1 MALFLLEGIVQA
13 LLLALVID
21 RLIGDPGWLY
31 HYLPHPVEVIGG
43 VIADLERWSFG
54 QVATAR
60 ELFGRGRMTTLILV
74 VLSFAIGLLVQWLCL
89 LLPFGWVIL
98 GILMSTLLA
107 QTSLADHVRAV
118 ADGLDQNL
126 TEGRDAVA
134 HIVGRDPEQLDEH
147 GVARSAIESLAEN
160 FSDGVAAPAFYAFVL
175 GLPGILAYKAINTA
189 DSMIGHKSERYLHF
203 GRFAAQLDDAMNW
216 LPARFSALL
225 FMVGARF
232 MPDASFANAWQ
243 TISRDAHRHRSPNG
257 GWPEAAMA
265 GALHIRLS
273 GPRSY
278 QGEIT
283 EDPWIGI
290 GNPDLTSRDIDRA
303 LRLFW
308 WSCGVMMALVF
319 MATMLV

>member
-1 MALFLLEGIVQA
+1 MFLLEGIVPA

-31 HYLPHPVEVIGG
+31 RYLPHPVEIIGG

-60 ELFGRGRMTTLILV
+60 ELFRRGRMTTLTLAFAT
-74 VLSFAIGLLVQWLCL
+74 FAIGLLVQWLCL

-107 QTSLADHVRAV
+107 QVSLADHVRAV
-118 ADGLDQNL
+118 ADGLDQGL
-126 TEGRDAVA
+126 TEGRSAVA

-147 GVARSAIESLAEN
+147 GVARAAIESLAEN
-160 FSDGVAAPAFYAFVL
+160 FSDGVVAPAFYAFVL

-203 GRFAAQLDDAMNW
+203 GRFTAKLDDAVNW
-216 LPARFSALL
+216 LPARLSALL
-225 FMVGARF
+225 IMVAARF
-232 MPDASFANAWQ
+232 MPGPSFARAWQ

-265 GALHIRLS
+265 GALDIRLS

-290 GNPDLTSRDIDRA
+290 GNPDLTSRHIDRA

-308 WSCGVMMALVF
+308 WSSGFMTALVLL
-319 MATMLV
+319 AAVLLA

>member
-1 MALFLLEGIVQA
+1 MFLLEGIVQA

-31 HYLPHPVEVIGG
+31 RYIPHPVEVIGG

-54 QVATAR
+54 RVAKAR
-60 ELFGRGRMTTLILV
+60 ELFARGRLTTLVLV
-74 VLSFAIGLLVQWLCL
+74 SLTFAIGLLIQWLCL
-89 LLPFGWVIL
+89 LLPYGWVIL

-107 QTSLADHVRAV
+107 QVSLAEHVRAV
-118 ADGLDQNL
+118 ADGLEKGL
-126 TEGRDAVA
+126 AEGQDAVA
-134 HIVGRDPEQLDEH
+134 HIVGRDPDQLDEH

-160 FSDGVAAPAFYAFVL
+160 FSDGVVAPAFYAFVL
-175 GLPGILAYKAINTA
+175 GLPGMLAYKAINTA

-203 GRFAAQLDDAMNW
+203 GRFAAHLDDAANW
-216 LPARFSALL
+216 LPARLSALL
-225 FMVGARF
+225 IAIGARF
-232 MPDASFANAWQ
+232 MRGASFAYAWQ

-265 GALHIRLS
+265 GALDIRLS

-278 QGEIT
+278 LGKST
-283 EDPWIGI
+283 EDAWIGS
-290 GNPDLTSRDIDRA
+290 GNPDLTSDDIDSA

-308 WSCGVMMALVF
+308 WSSGLMTALV
-319 MATMLV
+319 LVALLVL

>member
-1 MALFLLEGIVQA
+1 MFLLEGIVQA

-21 RLIGDPGWLY
+21 RLIGDPSWLY
-31 HYLPHPVEVIGG
+31 RYLPHPVEIIGG
-43 VIADLERWSFG
+43 VIADFERWSFG

-74 VLSFAIGLLVQWLCL
+74 FASFAVGLLIQWLCL

-98 GILMSTLLA
+98 AVLMSTLLA
-107 QTSLADHVRAV
+107 QVSLADHVRAV

-126 TEGRDAVA
+126 AEGRDAVA
-134 HIVGRDPEQLDEH
+134 RIVGRDPEQLDEH

-160 FSDGVAAPAFYAFVL
+160 FSDGVVAPAFYAFVL

-203 GRFAAQLDDAMNW
+203 GRFTAQLDDAVNW
-216 LPARFSALL
+216 LPARLSALL
-225 FMVGARF
+225 IMVGARF
-232 MPDASFANAWQ
+232 MPGASFANAWQ
-243 TISRDAHRHRSPNG
+243 TISRDAQRHRSPNG

-265 GALHIRLS
+265 GALDIRLC

-278 QGEIT
+278 QGKLT
-283 EDPWIGI
+283 EDQWIGI
-290 GNPDLTSRDIDRA
+290 GNPDLTSRHIDRA

-308 WSCGVMMALVF
+308 WSSGVMMALVF
-319 MATMLV
+319 LSVLLV

>member
-1 MALFLLEGIVQA
+1 MFLLEGTVQA

-31 HYLPHPVEVIGG
+31 RYVPHPVEVMGG

-60 ELFGRGRMTTLILV
+60 ELFERGRTTTLILV
-74 VLSFAIGLLVQWLCL
+74 ISSLAIGFLIQWLCL
-89 LLPFGWVIL
+89 LLPYGWIIL
-98 GILMSTLLA
+98 GFLMSTLFA
-107 QTSLADHVRAV
+107 QASLADHVRAV
-118 ADGLDQNL
+118 ADGLDKGL
-126 TEGRDAVA
+126 PEGRDAVA

-160 FSDGVAAPAFYAFVL
+160 FSDGVVAPALYAFVL

-203 GRFAAQLDDAMNW
+203 GRFAAHLDDGANW
-216 LPARFSALL
+216 LPARLSAL
-225 FMVGARF
+225 FITVGARL
-232 MPDASFANAWQ
+232 MHGASFAHAWQ
-243 TISRDAHRHRSPNG
+243 TISRDAHRHRSPNA

-265 GALHIRLS
+265 GALDIRLS

-278 QGEIT
+278 HGKTKE
-283 EDPWIGI
+283 EAWVGI
-290 GNPDLTSRDIDRA
+290 GNPDLTSHDIDRA

-308 WSCGVMMALVF
+308 WSCGAMMALVVL
-319 MATMLV
+319 AVLIT